1 MAIASAIALAPVA
14 APLAGK
20 IDPAHL
26 ALKDCPDRKGCPAL
40 VLLDETTLNN
50 EPVRARLSYHR
61 QIKIFTEA
69 GADQY
74 GTFEIFEEIGSD
86 AIRDVKGR
94 TILPDGSSVGLNHS
108 QITIKTAYK
117 SGKTRIRIWKGR
129 FPSVAPGAIVE
140 YSYDNVTATPGY
152 YTGFLWS
159 VQQDIPVLSTT
170 FTLKHGKTQFHWAE
184 TGADPTPIRHTS
196 EFENADEFFAGNV
209 PALPLE
215 PLGPPAHTWTKRVHF
230 HPEGLQNSWLPT
242 VAVIIGGGAGR
253 MMATSVASSTKAKEL
268 TTGAETP
275 QEKAQRIYAFV
286 QGTISEPSSM
296 GDHMLASDVD
306 EVLQRGYGTDY
317 ERTILFISL
326 LQHAGLK
333 AELLAVVG
341 RDWATL
347 DPFLPDPDQFDSW
360 ATSVLIGA
368 VWRYADPATRNLPFG
383 ELAPG
388 KENVVANALPIKAVA
403 GGVSRDVQ
411 GIVAL
416 LGPIVFGS
424 ESSFDPNSLV
434 TIPVTPAARN
444 LTMREAVV
452 RIEASGAARLEVT
465 EGSLGQAALEAR
477 RLHAD
482 ATPQER
488 SDRLEHEVGRR
499 FPGARLLEARF
510 EGFDNPAQKAT
521 IIYAA
526 DLPSFATSAPGRLL
540 IVPSV
545 FPGQAHPFATTERR
559 TPVTLPRTVKT
570 VDRIRFALP
579 EGYEIRERPEP
590 VRLQDGPLL
599 FETWFDDDEQ
609 GGVVFTRRLEI
620 GQIVWPP
627 ADYGRLRAFHEAV
640 VAADRLSLS
649 LWLSANP

>member
-1 MAIASAIALAPVA
+1 MSAIALAPLT

-26 ALKDCPDRKGCPAL
+26 ALEDCPGQKGCPAL

-50 EPVRARLSYHR
+50 EPIRARLTYHR

-94 TILPDGSSVGLNHS
+94 TIFPDGSSVGLHHS
-108 QITIKTAYK
+108 QIAIKTAYK

-129 FPSVAPGAIVE
+129 FPGVAPGVIVE

-152 YTGFLWS
+152 YTGFLWG
-159 VQQDIPVLSTT
+159 VQRDVPVLSTT
-170 FTLKHGKTQFHWAE
+170 FTLKHGKTQFHWVE

-196 EFENADEFFAGNV
+196 EFENADEFSAANV
-209 PALPLE
+209 PSLPLE
-215 PLGPPAHTWTKRVHF
+215 PLGPPPHAWAKRVHF
-230 HPEGLQNSWLPT
+230 HPEGLQKSWLPMT
-242 VAVIIGGGAGR
+242 AMLIGGGAGR
-253 MMATSVASSTKAKEL
+253 MMATSVAVSKKSAEL
-268 TTGAETP
+268 TADVETP

-286 QGTISEPSSM
+286 QGAISEPSSM
-296 GDHMLASDVD
+296 GDHELASDVD

-317 ERTILFISL
+317 ERTILFISM

-333 AELLAVVG
+333 AELLAIVG
-341 RDWATL
+341 RDWATF
-347 DPFLPDPDQFDSW
+347 DPSFPNADQFDSW
-360 ATSVLIGA
+360 AASVLIGSA
-368 VWRYADPATRNLPFG
+368 WRYADPVARNLPFG
-383 ELAPG
+383 ELSPG
-388 KENVVANALPIKAVA
+388 KENVVANALLVRPVPGGMS
-403 GGVSRDVQ
+403 GGVQDLKVFFGMKVLSRD
-411 GIVAL
+411 
-416 LGPIVFGS
+416 
-424 ESSFDPNSLV
+424 SSLDPNMLV

-452 RIEASGAARLEVT
+452 RLEASGAARLQVT
-465 EGSLGQAALEAR
+465 EGSLGQAGLEAR

-488 SDRLEHEVGRR
+488 SDRLEHELGRR
-499 FPGARLLEARF
+499 FPGAKLVEARF

-521 IIYAA
+521 IVYAA
-526 DLPSFATSAPGRLL
+526 DLPSLATIAPGRLL
-540 IVPSV
+540 VLPSV
-545 FPGQAHPFATTERR
+545 FPGQANPFIATERR

-579 EGYEIRERPEP
+579 EGYEIRERPGP

-599 FETWFDDDEQ
+599 FETWFEDDEE

-620 GQIVWPP
+620 DQIAWPP

-640 VAADRLSLS
+640 GAADRQSLS
-649 LWLSANP
+649 LWQKTNP